1 MAHVTRGVELVKA
14 KVKVIQ
20 PAVHHLIFQIFFTKG
35 LTHARNEKASPIR
48 PDVDKL
54 RELVESQVHQK
65 IVRARA
71 RGIQLKTEYAR

>member
-1 MAHVTRGVELVKA
+1 MAHVTRGVELVTA

-20 PAVHHLIFQIFFTKG
+20 PAVHHLIFQVFFTKG

-54 RELVESQVHQK
+54 RELVEIQVH
-65 IVRARA
+65 
-71 RGIQLKTEYAR
+71 